1 MSVRYIG
8 FKGKHTKKEFLDI
21 MNTYYKES
29 CSANLI
35 TKKYKPCIDVS
46 KINSEFI
53 KIYKKNNSFFRDR
66 YQNRKY
72 KRSYKKCK
80 KYRETHK
87 HNPCRFKD
95 YIEFSGAKVK

>member
-8 FKGKHTKKEFLDI
+8 SKHSKKDFLDI
-21 MNTYYKES
+21 MNTYHKEQ
-29 CSANLI
+29 CSDYLMQ
-35 TKKYKPCIDVS
+35 KKYKPCIDVS
-46 KINSEFI
+46 KINSDFI

-72 KRSYKKCK
+72 KKSYKKCK

-87 HNPCRFKD
+87 LKCRFND